1 VDSRKASPLALP
13 NFPYKGRFTAEQLAE
28 AMDRKDR
35 IIETLMDPVGPDGTL
50 INVPVDMMHI
60 LAFHQA
66 LAGVDVHNDHRQ
78 LIESRTC
85 VDNSQMFEMYEW
97 RPRGDFG
104 DSPPVSD
111 PTGEAAAVASQMRS
125 QLTPQVRAAV
135 MAILAEE
142 AKAATDAA
150 TVTRRES
157 AENIIIEQREMRQEE
172 TS

>member
-1 VDSRKASPLALP
+1 VDTRKTPPMALP
-13 NFPYKGRFTAEQLAE
+13 NFPYKGRFTAEQLAD

-66 LAGVDVHNDHRQ
+66 LAGVDVHTDHRQ
-78 LIESRTC
+78 LIESRSC
-85 VDNSQMFEMYEW
+85 VDKSEMFEMYEW

-104 DSPPVSD
+104 DTPPGAD
-111 PTGEAAAVASQMRS
+111 PAGEAAAVASQMRS

-135 MAILAEE
+135 MEILAEE
-142 AKAATDAA
+142 ARAATEA
-150 TVTRRES
+150 TTVSRRES
-157 AENIIIEQREMRQEE
+157 AEAVIIEQREMRQEE